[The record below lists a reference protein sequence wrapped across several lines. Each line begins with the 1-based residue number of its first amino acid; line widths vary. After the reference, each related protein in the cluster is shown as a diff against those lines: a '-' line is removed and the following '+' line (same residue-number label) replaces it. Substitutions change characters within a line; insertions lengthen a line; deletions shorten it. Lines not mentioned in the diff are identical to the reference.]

1 LGVIRIFLRTFPFHE
16 IELFIPKV
24 THKLISRTSANPT
37 FRGCK
42 VFCQIPQHY
51 ARAIWTVVV
60 LFSWVVLHVPIKSND
75 LVLTKSIIFSHKSLC
90 LGKTKFIQPKLSNEA
105 LSTQKIY

>member
-42 VFCQIPQHY
+42 VFAKFPNTMPEPY
-51 ARAIWTVVV
+51 GLW
-60 LFSWVVLHVPIKSND
+60 LYYFLGWFSMFRLNQMI
-75 LVLTKSIIFSHKSLC
+75 L
-90 LGKTKFIQPKLSNEA
+90 
-105 LSTQKIY
+105 Y